1 MIPITCSCV
10 AKTMYS
16 YDKNQAW
23 SILPNAHATD
33 GIAQENPKLHS
44 QQSSY
49 GNYYELE
56 SENVVPWQDDFW

>member
-1 MIPITCSCV
+1 
-10 AKTMYS
+10 
-16 YDKNQAW
+16 
-23 SILPNAHATD
+23 
-33 GIAQENPKLHS
+33 LHS

>member
-1 MIPITCSCV
+1 
-10 AKTMYS
+10 MYS
-16 YDKNQAW
+16 CDKNQAW

-56 SENVVPWQDDFW
+56 SENVVPWQDDF